1 MGEITKKIKGSLK
14 DAKGT
19 VTGEGSDTSRTSTES
34 TDPLTEYQSSEPM
47 TPAKIKEHEP
57 TAVKRDPEDI
67 KEGVAESEEESK
79 ERLRRSGMTKGT
91 DKA

>member
-1 MGEITKKIKGSLK
+1 MSSETKKAK
-14 DAKGT
+14 DPMSPEKI
-19 VTGEGSDTSRTSTES
+19 TS
-34 TDPLTEYQSSEPM
+34 
-47 TPAKIKEHEP
+47 HEP
-57 TAVKRDPEDI
+57 TAVKRDPNDL

>member
-1 MGEITKKIKGSLK
+1 MLMSSESKEKEYKAKDPMSPEEITS
-14 DAKGT
+14 
-19 VTGEGSDTSRTSTES
+19 
-34 TDPLTEYQSSEPM
+34 
-47 TPAKIKEHEP
+47 HEP

-67 KEGVAESEEESK
+67 KEGIAETPEESK

>member
-1 MGEITKKIKGSLK
+1 MSPEKITS
-14 DAKGT
+14 
-19 VTGEGSDTSRTSTES
+19 
-34 TDPLTEYQSSEPM
+34 
-47 TPAKIKEHEP
+47 HEP

-67 KEGVAESEEESK
+67 KKGVAESEEESK

>member
-1 MGEITKKIKGSLK
+1 MSSETKKAK
-14 DAKGT
+14 DPMSPEKI
-19 VTGEGSDTSRTSTES
+19 TS
-34 TDPLTEYQSSEPM
+34 
-47 TPAKIKEHEP
+47 HEA
-57 TAVKRDPEDI
+57 TAVKRDPNDL